1 MNNLRVEYPGP
12 GATTGPG
19 PPPGPGATTGPGA
32 PTGPGAANRRD
43 RMRPRRFLGRVA
55 RWSVTVVLLAVL
67 PFILLVRG
75 GVFAHQQWGL
85 GAWSSL
91 ALSTAAT
98 ALLLACY
105 AWAASRRLGAG
116 KWFGKFATRVAALA
130 AAAFVLY
137 SLLVIAGGNVKSE
150 EVRAEYSS
158 LHPLLRMG
166 VSVFVLA
173 DAGAVITDADRTP
186 GFYARAGLRAN
197 ESSLHFRQDDGF
209 VHALDLRTINRPEW
223 RNLAAELAFR
233 AMGFHTLRHAGTAD
247 HLHVSLRLPG
257 Y

>member
-1 MNNLRVEYPGP
+1 MSTLRVEYPGP
-12 GATTGPG
+12 GT
-19 PPPGPGATTGPGA
+19 
-32 PTGPGAANRRD
+32 PTGPGAATGPGPPD
-43 RMRPRRFLGRVA
+43 RLHGTKPRRFLRRVV
-55 RWSVTVVLLAVL
+55 RWTVTAVLLAVL

-75 GVFAHQQWGL
+75 GVFAYQQWGL
-85 GAWSSL
+85 GAWPSL
-91 ALSTAAT
+91 AVSTAAT

-105 AWAASRRLGAG
+105 AWAVSRRLGAG
-116 KWFGKFATRVAALA
+116 KWFRKFMIRAAALA
-130 AAAFVLY
+130 AGAFVAY

-150 EVRAEYSS
+150 EVRAEYSA

-173 DAGAVITDADRTP
+173 DADAVITDADRTP
-186 GFYARAGLRAN
+186 EFYARAGLPAN

-233 AMGFHTLRHAGTAD
+233 AMGFHTLRHVGTAD

-257 Y
+257 

>member
-1 MNNLRVEYPGP
+1 MSDLRVDYPGA
-12 GATTGPG
+12 GAG
-19 PPPGPGATTGPGA
+19 TGPGA
-32 PTGPGAANRRD
+32 GTGSGVGTGPGTATEPQPTSRRD
-43 RMRPRRFLGRVA
+43 GTKPRRFLRSIVSWA
-55 RWSVTVVLLAVL
+55 VTAVLLAVL

-75 GVFAHQQWGL
+75 GVFAYQQWEL

-91 ALSTAAT
+91 AVSTAAT

-105 AWAASRRLGAG
+105 AWAASRRMGAG
-116 KWFGKFATRVAALA
+116 KRFRKFAIRVAALG

-173 DAGAVITDADRTP
+173 DADAVITDADRSP
-186 GFYARAGLRAN
+186 DFYARVGLPAN

-233 AMGFHTLRHAGTAD
+233 AMGFHTLRHVGTAD
-247 HLHVSLRLPG
+247 HLHVSLRLPE
-257 Y
+257 

>member
-1 MNNLRVEYPGP
+1 MSSLSVEYPGAGPATEP
-12 GATTGPG
+12 GD
-19 PPPGPGATTGPGA
+19 
-32 PTGPGAANRRD
+32 GAAAGPRAASRRD
-43 RMRPRRFLGRVA
+43 GKPPRRFLGRVV
-55 RWSVTVVLLAVL
+55 RWGVTAVLLAVL
-67 PFILLVRG
+67 PFVLLVRG
-75 GVFAHQQWGL
+75 GVFAYHQSGL
-85 GAWSSL
+85 GAWPSL
-91 ALSTAAT
+91 AVSTAAT

-116 KWFGKFATRVAALA
+116 KWFRKFTMRAAALA

-150 EVRAEYSS
+150 EVRAEYSG
-158 LHPLLRMG
+158 LHPLLRMA

-173 DAGAVITDADRTP
+173 DADAVITDADRTP
-186 GFYARAGLRAN
+186 EFYARAGLPAN

-223 RNLAAELAFR
+223 RNQAAELAFR
-233 AMGFHTLRHAGTAD
+233 AMGFHALRHVGTAD

-257 Y
+257 

>member
-1 MNNLRVEYPGP
+1 MSDLRVEYPGA
-12 GATTGPG
+12 GAGTGPAVATG
-19 PPPGPGATTGPGA
+19 RGAG
-32 PTGPGAANRRD
+32 TGPGAATGPQPTNRRGATK
-43 RMRPRRFLGRVA
+43 PRRFLGRAV
-55 RWSVTVVLLAVL
+55 RWVVTAVLLVVL

-75 GVFAHQQWGL
+75 GVFAYQQWGL

-91 ALSTAAT
+91 AVSTAAT

-105 AWAASRRLGAG
+105 AWAASRRLGAW
-116 KWFGKFATRVAALA
+116 KWLRKFAIRVAALG

-137 SLLVIAGGNVKSE
+137 SLVVIAGGNVKSE
-150 EVRAEYSS
+150 EVRAEYSG

-173 DAGAVITDADRTP
+173 DADAVITDADRTP
-186 GFYARAGLRAN
+186 DFYARVGLPAN

-233 AMGFHTLRHAGTAD
+233 AMGFHTLRHVGTAD

-257 Y
+257 